1 MFGEAVGRLITGVLW
16 GILAGLAVTMT
27 REGPE
32 GLRSVA
38 RGLIKGYLAVA
49 DDVHWRFAEA
59 RENIDDLRAEVRSE
73 QAAARALPQGPGE
86 AD

>member
-16 GILAGLAVTMT
+16 GVLAGLAVTMT

-38 RGLIKGYLAVA
+38 RGLVKACLAVA

-59 RENIDDLRAEVRSE
+59 RENIDDLRAEVRCE
-73 QAAARALPQGPGE
+73 QAAARALPLAQRE
-86 AD
+86 TD